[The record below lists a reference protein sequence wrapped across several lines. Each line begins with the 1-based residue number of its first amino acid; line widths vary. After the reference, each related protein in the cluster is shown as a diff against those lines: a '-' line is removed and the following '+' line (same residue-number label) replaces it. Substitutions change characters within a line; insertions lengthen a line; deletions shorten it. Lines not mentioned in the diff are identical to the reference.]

1 MHFHASTNQQNNI
14 SLRNEYNPA
23 IYFLQF
29 SLSNWH
35 YSSIVH
41 WSNNVMVSMYRS
53 PLSDSFPLNLPPLYC
68 KLQWGNPANIWFC
81 LNLSLGGPIDLKV
94 DTSELHFGCS
104 FKVHPNN
111 NGYTCVYVC
120 NVYRHWCTLVGGQYC
135 FNGYTCVI
143 LIQESNVHRHCGVQ
157 CTSEAGQRQDWRSFS
172 WTWDLSPSSIVSTS
186 QAINIF

>member
-1 MHFHASTNQQNNI
+1 MNCNVCSAK
-14 SLRNEYNPA
+14 YNA
-23 IYFLQF
+23 HWGVSEKQFFGNWYSMLLIVFLGLLQTDARKCI
-29 SLSNWH
+29 L
-35 YSSIVH
+35 
-41 WSNNVMVSMYRS
+41 
-53 PLSDSFPLNLPPLYC
+53 PKSDSFPLNWPPLHC

-135 FNGYTCVI
+135 FNGYTCVYSYERAMYI
-143 LIQESNVHRHCGVQ
+143 GIVVYNVHR
-157 CTSEAGQRQDWRSFS
+157 RQGSDK
-172 WTWDLSPSSIVSTS
+172 TGDHSPGPGTCLPPL
-186 QAINIF
+186 